1 MPIRIEPLKDDSNHN
16 HIALKGT
23 ATWSMAAAAL
33 KERKGQG
40 SWPLVVLKSDG
51 SFSAAT
57 FDEIFAGGEVAPE
70 AAVETIATLK
80 SVETIEVDSLT
91 TGEAINKAT
100 NTGKLYVI
108 TANGKYKYV
117 VNGRKRGGGD
127 LPSGKLGEL
136 AGKTADLSK
145 LGDFLL
151 DE

>member
-1 MPIRIEPLKDDSNHN
+1 MPVRIERLKEEITNN
-16 HIALKGT
+16 HIAMKGST
-23 ATWSMAAAAL
+23 TWSMAAAAL
-33 KERKGQG
+33 KERKGQS

-57 FDEIFAGGEVAPE
+57 FDEIFASGEVAPE
-70 AAVETIATLK
+70 AVLETILALQPVETIDADSMTTK
-80 SVETIEVDSLT
+80 EVND
-91 TGEAINKAT
+91 KAT
-100 NTGKLYVI
+100 STGKLYVI
-108 TANGKYKYV
+108 TANGKYKYA

-127 LPSGKLGEL
+127 LPSGKLSEL